1 MEILMKMFYGGMF
14 VGALIGMAIM
24 CVIALIVLEIIER
37 RADD

>member
-1 MEILMKMFYGGMF
+1 MEILTKVFYGGLF
-14 VGALIGMAIM
+14 VGIIIGMATM

>member
-1 MEILMKMFYGGMF
+1 MEILMNLFYGGLF
-14 VGALIGMAIM
+14 VGILIGMAII